1 MIDRRLIWGG
11 TRSIEKLARKI
22 WRRIFPAGRI
32 RGRARARSLDL
43 DKIGDPLPFGKMILR
58 AACSSLLLLSV
69 ICALYVRQNWH
80 AHKLF
85 SIEEYRYSFSTTILK
100 GTTTEKT
107 FALPLVSVQLA
118 DGRDVNLSLI
128 YPYFLG
134 SRMLGST
141 AVSWLSGPGSF
152 IPLEDYLSLSFVA
165 TGGWGLGCTVL
176 WAPCLLWDDPS
187 VSSAAKDC
195 VVPFSLWFGFRGRS
209 DEGTGLNRRRL
220 VPNELR
226 AGMIIF
232 SLAPA
237 NASILFIL
245 IQGGTTGMLAMQR
258 YKPWLAAFGLF
269 TVAGCVHVLKRW
281 KRRTPSSWHDL

>member
-1 MIDRRLIWGG
+1 MLWAPI
-11 TRSIEKLARKI
+11 
-22 WRRIFPAGRI
+22 
-32 RGRARARSLDL
+32 
-43 DKIGDPLPFGKMILR
+43 
-58 AACSSLLLLSV
+58 V
-69 ICALYVRQNWH
+69 V
-80 AHKLF
+80 
-85 SIEEYRYSFSTTILK
+85 
-100 GTTTEKT
+100 
-107 FALPLVSVQLA
+107 A

-128 YPYFLG
+128 YPCFLG

-165 TGGWGLGCTVL
+165 AGLSLTMAAYDYPEVGALVALFCGL
-176 WAPCLLWDDPS
+176 HACYGMILPS
-187 VSSAAKDC
+187 LARLRTA
-195 VVPFSLWFGFRGRS
+195 
-209 DEGTGLNRRRL
+209 L

-258 YKPWLAAFGLF
+258 YKRWLAAFGLF
-269 TVAGCVHVLKRW
+269 TAAGCVHVLKRW